1 MRAKN
6 LCIKY
11 RSVSAT
17 TVENERSEQ
26 PALKEEH
33 RSTAE
38 SLYKHIKEHI
48 SKNRVGHMSCW
59 LQCIGMSFD
68 FLSSKVVDA
77 DGGDG
82 KWHFQYEVENQWTDI
97 NTRMDFELETIRD
110 TPGTAVVTSIQMT
123 DLASKQVLWRIEA
136 ISDDHKSNWV
146 RLFIG
151 YEQIV
156 NLYNIHIQHYKTY
169 REEFLYLMD
178 AFRKSTNAD
187 HTNVRSEPELRRA
200 AFQNKY
206 GHDFTMMKE
215 TESMGEFRHDGR
227 FWPQQILEVYW
238 NEEDIYERHIANPQD
253 IYIPFIQVVE
263 KNHNDHTDPI
273 KKSFVPD
280 RETVPWTLNLMES
293 TEWIIDR
300 SRITLN
306 KFIGPNYGHD
316 IHRCYGIHFVLE
328 QFARKMENGD
338 DPTEKTSPFRLSLKA
353 GADVEGLKRRH
364 AKWQSEHEIKYGA
377 LNFSAYQEEKSIE
390 NMVCRML
397 DSLNDLMIYARF

>member
-1 MRAKN
+1 MRAKY

-11 RSVSAT
+11 RSASAT
-17 TVENERSEQ
+17 TVENAMSEQ
-26 PALKEEH
+26 TSLKEDS

-38 SLYKHIKEHI
+38 SLYEHIKEHI
-48 SKNRVGHMSCW
+48 SKNSVGHMSCW

-68 FLSSKVVDA
+68 FLSSKVVDT
-77 DGGDG
+77 DGGKG

-97 NTRMDFELETIRD
+97 NTRMDFELVAIRD
-110 TPGTAVVTSIQMT
+110 IPGTAVVTSIQMT
-123 DLASKQVLWRIEA
+123 DLASEQALWRIEA

-151 YEQIV
+151 YEQVV

-169 REEFLYLMD
+169 REEFLYLMN

-187 HTNVRSEPELRRA
+187 HTNDRSETELRRA
-200 AFQNKY
+200 AFENKY
-206 GHDFTMMKE
+206 GHDFKMMKE

-227 FWPQQILEVYW
+227 FWPQQILQVYW
-238 NEEDIYERHIANPQD
+238 NEEDIYERHIARPRE
-253 IYIPFIQVVE
+253 IYVPFIQVLE
-263 KNHNDHTDPI
+263 KNQKDHTDSI
-273 KKSFVPD
+273 KESFVPD
-280 RETVPWTLNLMES
+280 RQTHPWTLKLMES

-338 DPTEKTSPFRLSLKA
+338 DPTEKTSSFRLSLKA
-353 GADVEGLKRRH
+353 GADVEGLRKSYFRWLGER
-364 AKWQSEHEIKYGA
+364 EEKYGK
-377 LNFSAYQEEKSIE
+377 LNFSDYGEKTIE
-390 NMVCRML
+390 TMVCRML
-397 DSLNDLMIYARF
+397 ENLNQQMI